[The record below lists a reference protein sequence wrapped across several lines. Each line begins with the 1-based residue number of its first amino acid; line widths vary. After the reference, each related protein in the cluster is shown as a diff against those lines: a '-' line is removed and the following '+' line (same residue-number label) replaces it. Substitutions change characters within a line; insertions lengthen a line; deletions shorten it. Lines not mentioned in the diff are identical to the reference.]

1 MEKSSHEFFRINSLT
16 DLNVFPIPLL
26 KFWNLENY
34 SPEFSFDVN
43 NLHLLTRFCQW
54 IISESCHNHYQKQPS
69 RGVLTKKCSEIMRQM
84 YRRIAMLKCDLTWV
98 KLHSKCDCK
107 ATLFKSYFDMSIPQY
122 ICGIFSEEL
131 FLRTHLER
139 CFCIIQSWG
148 LDAYLGPCQI
158 SVMQF
163 FCKSSKS
170 LKARHTFVSAKSM
183 IN

>member
-163 FCKSSKS
+163 FCKNS
-170 LKARHTFVSAKSM
+170 
-183 IN
+183 